1 MVGHFHPD
9 SGLARLLASILCG
22 AAAIGFA
29 LRCYFGTIAIERQ
42 GQRIKGLNLIM
53 LFVAAAALM
62 RDVGEQAISDPLIV
76 LGFTLLAFVVFSGL
90 LRLSMLVFLPAGK
103 GRALA
108 LGLMFSQRNM
118 GLMLAATGEVLPE
131 LTWL

>member
-1 MVGHFHPD
+1 
-9 SGLARLLASILCG
+9 
-22 AAAIGFA
+22 
-29 LRCYFGTIAIERQ
+29 
-42 GQRIKGLNLIM
+42 M